1 MSNQAKPEVQKTPLE
16 KVHLQLHAKTDKI
29 KGLVED
35 AEIPDDYK
43 EDKIKSISIF
53 NTMIDENKAIVDEG
67 FKILEMYA
75 KLDTDYTE
83 RTGPKEKDWLKKDEE
98 LEKEFKKIPEEM
110 KSLFG
115 IN

>member
-43 EDKIKSISIF
+43 ED
-53 NTMIDENKAIVDEG
+53 
-67 FKILEMYA
+67 
-75 KLDTDYTE
+75 
-83 RTGPKEKDWLKKDEE
+83 
-98 LEKEFKKIPEEM
+98 
-110 KSLFG
+110 
-115 IN
+115 